1 VAPWAPKFARAS
13 ATGDDLPMSL
23 ISLPTATIDDS
34 DVACV
39 LYRAVGLINPVLDLL
54 AGLDLLGLKQRTYAL
69 GTSDAA
75 TAKVLD
81 AASWLLNTVDVP
93 GTKAWAELDLDERVT
108 WWVKRV
114 GAVDTIA
121 VAFPGAF
128 GVVADRLPVQDLLG
142 FVSQSIVLCAV
153 ARELGVT
160 DRRQQVR
167 LLGAVMCDREL
178 GGQTCQDGE
187 DTSDEAPSVE
197 WTPKGLGKALW
208 QLAGLMRA
216 IGDELVKRPR
226 PRSVFRYLGMLPAV
240 GALAD
245 YLGEYGAMVRASE
258 EGRQWISQ
266 HPVVVRA

>member
-1 VAPWAPKFARAS
+1 MVPWAANFAGAS

-23 ISLPTATIDDS
+23 ISLPTAKIDDS
-34 DVACV
+34 EVACV
-39 LYRAVGLINPVLDLL
+39 LSRAVGLINPVLDLL
-54 AGLDLLGLKQRTYAL
+54 AGLDLLGLKRRTYAL
-69 GTSDAA
+69 GSSDAA

-81 AASWLLNTVDVP
+81 AAAWLLNTVDVP
-93 GTKAWAELDLDERVT
+93 GTKAWAELDLDERVN

-167 LLGAVMCDREL
+167 LLGAVMCDRDL
-178 GGQTCQDGE
+178 GGQADV
-187 DTSDEAPSVE
+187 DTSDEAPSVD

-226 PRSVFRYLGMLPAV
+226 PRSVFRYLGMLPAA
-240 GALAD
+240 GAVAD
-245 YLGEYGAMVRASE
+245 YLGEYGALVRASK
-258 EGRQWISQ
+258 EGRQWIVQ
-266 HPVVVRA
+266 HPVVVGA

>member
-1 VAPWAPKFARAS
+1 MAPWAPKFARAS

-34 DVACV
+34 EVACV

-93 GTKAWAELDLDERVT
+93 GTKAWAELDLDERVN

-178 GGQTCQDGE
+178 GGQTGQDGK

-240 GALAD
+240 GAVAD
-245 YLGEYGAMVRASE
+245 YLGEYGALVRASE

>member
-1 VAPWAPKFARAS
+1 
-13 ATGDDLPMSL
+13 M
-23 ISLPTATIDDS
+23 
-34 DVACV
+34 
-39 LYRAVGLINPVLDLL
+39 
-54 AGLDLLGLKQRTYAL
+54 
-69 GTSDAA
+69 
-75 TAKVLD
+75 LD
-81 AASWLLNTVDVP
+81 AAAWLLNTVDVP
-93 GTKAWAELDLDERVT
+93 GTKAWDELDLDERVN

-128 GVVADRLPVQDLLG
+128 GVVADRLPVQDVLG
-142 FVSQSIVLCAV
+142 FVNQSIVLCAV

-178 GGQTCQDGE
+178 GGQTGQDGE
-187 DTSDEAPSVE
+187 HDVGRGDPSVE
-197 WTPKGLGKALW
+197 WTPNGLGKALW

-226 PRSVFRYLGMLPAV
+226 PRSVFRYLGMLPAA
-240 GALAD
+240 GAVAD
-245 YLGEYGAMVRASE
+245 YLGEYGALVRASK
-258 EGRQWISQ
+258 EGRQWIAQ